1 MKLAALLFTG
11 MMLVATPAAAQF
23 NAFKDPVQGS
33 ATGAASGPDLKAVA
47 TAAIAGGKVTV
58 GATAYVVAVF
68 KNPGTSPVNVTG
80 INLYP
85 SSTVSAK
92 VSLNK
97 CAEAPLPPEAE
108 CAVTVAVTGLQLG
121 SWRVELLL
129 DHDGRTRL
137 ATAAMIGDVEGGGDD
152 EDEKVKSE
160 IEASP
165 DVLDFGTSEGG
176 VSMVRS
182 IVLRNRTS
190 EAVTLKSIS
199 LDAPP
204 QTGLTQKSQ
213 CPEVLQ
219 PGETCNVLVTWL
231 PVTKGLTQGV
241 LLVTHSARSGT
252 SQAEIKGAY
261 EPASISNA
269 EIYPTSVAEQGIMIS
284 DKDKIDFGS
293 AVNGAS
299 AITVSLVNAGS
310 ADLTIKNVM
319 LSGSDSGVSIMRS
332 GCRTGSILKPMDA
345 CPLTVNWVPS
355 RQGPVI
361 DDLQVH
367 HTGARGV
374 LILPVRGT
382 ATAAVSRESLAV
394 RQTSTDTVSES
405 GGGMVESIS
414 ITPVLDGYVV
424 TSHSPTRAIINGPV
438 GSIVVRDGEDVVIS
452 RVKWTVT
459 IVPTGVILTSAEDEI
474 FLIFDKSLRPATP
487 AASTGAAAA
496 AIPAT
501 TTTTT
506 QSTGTTP

>member
-11 MMLVATPAAAQF
+11 ILLAATPAAAQF
-23 NAFKDPVQGS
+23 NAFKDPVQGGS
-33 ATGAASGPDLKAVA
+33 ASGAASGPDLKAVA

-68 KNPGTSPVNVTG
+68 KNPGTSPVSVTG

-137 ATAAMIGDVEGGGDD
+137 ATVAMIGDVESGGDS

-165 DVLDFGTSEGG
+165 DILDFGTSEGG

-231 PVTKGLTQGV
+231 PLTKGLTQGV
-241 LLVTHSARSGT
+241 LLVSHSARSGT

-269 EIYPTSVAEQGIMIS
+269 EIYPTSVAEQGIMIA

-394 RQTSTDTVSES
+394 RQTSTDTVSE
-405 GGGMVESIS
+405 GGGTVESIS

-487 AASTGAAAA
+487 VQSTVAPVA
-496 AIPAT
+496 AT
-501 TTTTT
+501 TSTAT
-506 QSTGTTP
+506 QSPTATTP